1 MNTLT
6 QNLPNGLSSFEF
18 QSHPLRVIVG
28 EHGEP
33 WFIAKDVCAIL
44 GYVDS
49 SKAIKDHCKEQGLT
63 TRFIPALLKRYRL
76 IDEENLYL
84 LLTHSDKPEAEAE
97 TFAAWVCNEV
107 LPSLR
112 LPTDSV
118 QVKPVV
124 ILHDGKAVTTSLE
137 VAGYF
142 GKLHKDVL
150 KKIHALIAELPVEF
164 HERNFAPTQIEVK
177 TPTGGSRQ
185 DPAYELTRDAFMLL
199 VMGFTGK
206 TALAFKL
213 AYIQAF
219 NRMEMELLETRR
231 PQTQDSAPVL
241 QPHAKEPGVTR
252 LLVTMRDGQEPITE
266 KLSPNKHVLSLDD
279 FTELARKTGWLVIS
293 KDEFIRHFFGGEG

>member
-44 GYVDS
+44 GYVDL
-49 SKAIKDHCKEQGLT
+49 SKAIKDHCKEKGLT
-63 TRFIPALLKRYRL
+63 TRLIPALLKRYRL

-112 LPTDSV
+112 LPTESV

-137 VAGYF
+137 IGRA
-142 GKLHKDVL
+142 
-150 KKIHALIAELPVEF
+150 
-164 HERNFAPTQIEVK
+164 
-177 TPTGGSRQ
+177 
-185 DPAYELTRDAFMLL
+185 
-199 VMGFTGK
+199 
-206 TALAFKL
+206 
-213 AYIQAF
+213 
-219 NRMEMELLETRR
+219 
-231 PQTQDSAPVL
+231 
-241 QPHAKEPGVTR
+241 
-252 LLVTMRDGQEPITE
+252 
-266 KLSPNKHVLSLDD
+266 HV
-279 FTELARKTGWLVIS
+279 
-293 KDEFIRHFFGGEG
+293 